1 MADPQGVLI
10 TQDQRSLV
18 TVRRIKSWRSGRH
31 IFRKNIL
38 HRDPAVNKKKKK
50 RMANITSVAK
60 SILEIARPGHSLKV
74 VEEMWEAVDEK
85 QL

>member
-18 TVRRIKSWRSGRH
+18 TEQRIKSWRSGRH

-38 HRDPAVNKKKKK
+38 HRDPAVKKKK

-60 SILEIARPGHSLKV
+60 SILEIVRPEHSLKV

>member
-18 TVRRIKSWRSGRH
+18 TEQRIKSWRSGRH

-38 HRDPAVNKKKKK
+38 YRDPAVNKK

>member
-18 TVRRIKSWRSGRH
+18 TEQRIKSWRSGRH

-38 HRDPAVNKKKKK
+38 HRDPAVNKK
-50 RMANITSVAK
+50 RMANITSVGK
-60 SILEIARPGHSLKV
+60 SILETARPGHSLKV

>member
-18 TVRRIKSWRSGRH
+18 TEQRIKSWRLGRH
-31 IFRKNIL
+31 IL
-38 HRDPAVNKKKKK
+38 HRDPAVNKKK
-50 RMANITSVAK
+50 RMANITSVGK

-85 QL
+85 Q